1 MLKLKLQYFGHLMQ
15 RNDSLKKTLMLG
27 NIEGRRRRGQ
37 QRIRWLEGITDSMDM
52 SLSKIWELVKDRL
65 NWSFLGD
72 ESIIWCWCRLLALA
86 SGKDRAAMSDVHA
99 QTEVMSPSCTHKS
112 RVVPTARSL
121 RERLFHFVLHSPT
134 WETSCETRNSA
145 DSFCLRH
152 FKVPR
157 TIFFIWLLGHVRL
170 FATLWTVAYPAP
182 LSVGS
187 LRQDCWSGLPC
198 PSPLGP
204 LKKKG
209 FIYLFIAVEFIAK
222 LSGRHRDCS
231 YTSLSPPPPRFP
243 PLSIS
248 HWGGTFIT
256 IEEREPWLLIT
267 LTARPSFTTA
277 QPGLLLTSFKPL
289 LKCFLLWPLDIK
301 LQHLTSFP
309 LWPSTLLTLF
319 FLWHFFRWNIC
330 IECFIFAHV
339 L

>member
-27 NIEGRRRRGQ
+27 NIEGRRRRGR

-204 LKKKG
+204 LKKKRLYLFIYSSWVHSKTEWKAQRL
-209 FIYLFIAVEFIAK
+209 FIYLPVP
-222 LSGRHRDCS
+222 
-231 YTSLSPPPPRFP
+231 TTTPLSPTQHL
-243 PLSIS
+243 PLGWYIYY
-248 HWGGTFIT
+248 HWGT
-256 IEEREPWLLIT
+256 WA
-267 LTARPSFTTA
+267 LTPHH
-277 QPGLLLTSFKPL
+277 PDG
-289 LKCFLLWPLDIK
+289 
-301 LQHLTSFP
+301 
-309 LWPSTLLTLF
+309 
-319 FLWHFFRWNIC
+319 
-330 IECFIFAHV
+330 
-339 L
+339 